1 MGKLREPIIK
11 VVHFFRAMEY
21 SDDQNRQ
28 VILEKLEQVIGQ
40 SMTHSPS
47 VFNFYTPDYQP
58 SRFSTGVVAP
68 EFQIFTAP
76 FAVGFLN
83 GMSSLIDNGLVGCDQ
98 GFGPDGEQGSC
109 NADSALSNAGRLS
122 LSKLGTIQETIDLL
136 DLLLTGG
143 RLNHTK
149 SIVQTSVEAASH
161 SEQMKA
167 AQKAVLL
174 SPEFHTIGNPQ
185 FSGERP
191 AEPKPSKNA

>member
-28 VILEKLEQVIGQ
+28 IILENLEEVIGQ

-47 VFNFYTPDYQP
+47 VFNFYNPDYTP

-83 GMSSLIDNGLVGCDQ
+83 GMTSLIDNGLVKCDG
-98 GFGPDGEQGSC
+98 GFGLQGETSAC
-109 NADSALSNAGRLS
+109 ESSSALSNAGRLS
-122 LSKLGTIQETIDLL
+122 LSK
-136 DLLLTGG
+136 
-143 RLNHTK
+143 
-149 SIVQTSVEAASH
+149 
-161 SEQMKA
+161 
-167 AQKAVLL
+167 
-174 SPEFHTIGNPQ
+174 
-185 FSGERP
+185 
-191 AEPKPSKNA
+191 